1 MESNKIFKVVCTS
14 RADYPDQNFPTY
26 EEASSYVSFCEQEF
40 AENSLGD
47 EDSPNFI
54 IKEEEVL

>member
-1 MESNKIFKVVCTS
+1 MESSKIFKVVCTS
-14 RADYPDQNFPTY
+14 RADYPDQIFDTY
-26 EEASSYVSFCEQEF
+26 ENASSYVSFCEQEF

-47 EDSPNFI
+47 EDTPNFL

>member
-1 MESNKIFKVVCTS
+1 MDTKIFKVICTS
-14 RADYPDQNFPTY
+14 RADYPDQIFDNY
-26 EEASSYVSFCEQEF
+26 EDASSYVSFCEQEF

-54 IKEEEVL
+54 IKEEEL

>member
-1 MESNKIFKVVCTS
+1 MEKKVFKVICTTC
-14 RADYPDQNFPTY
+14 ADYPDQVFDSY
-26 EEASSYVSFCEQEF
+26 ENASSYESFCEQEF

-47 EDSPNFI
+47 EDSPNFL